1 MGPTDVP
8 SHDWRL
14 FLVFPSSTYPPSFLP
29 WSRGKKR
36 RAILLYLYAHQVSS
50 RSFHCDHDI
59 FPWYTYAQ
67 SPTTSLDRLPY
78 KKRVLLRFIR
88 RNTIKGMDNAR
99 NRKRERFF
107 SDNTFIVSFSLRFR
121 RRIKGRGKNERVKE
135 REKKEKGEEIG
146 FFDRLIK
153 PF

>member
-1 MGPTDVP
+1 
-8 SHDWRL
+8 
-14 FLVFPSSTYPPSFLP
+14 
-29 WSRGKKR
+29 
-36 RAILLYLYAHQVSS
+36 
-50 RSFHCDHDI
+50 
-59 FPWYTYAQ
+59 
-67 SPTTSLDRLPY
+67 
-78 KKRVLLRFIR
+78 
-88 RNTIKGMDNAR
+88 MDNAR